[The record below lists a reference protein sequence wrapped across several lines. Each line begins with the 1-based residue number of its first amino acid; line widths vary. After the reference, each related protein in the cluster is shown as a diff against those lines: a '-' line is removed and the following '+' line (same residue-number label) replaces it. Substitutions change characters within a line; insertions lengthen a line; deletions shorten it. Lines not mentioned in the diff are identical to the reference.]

1 MPSAEN
7 KTLFKGPPGTC
18 DCQVHVCGDPQRYPY
33 RAARRS
39 PLPAKIFALGWCALA
54 AATLSAPVSHAAEY
68 PGKPIRWIVP
78 WPPGGGVDITTRIL
92 SPALAE
98 ALGGATI
105 IVDNR
110 PGASAMIGTD
120 FAAKAPPDGY
130 TLLTAAAGPNAIL
143 PQLHPKIPYDTLK
156 DFASIGYIANTVY
169 VLVVHPSLPVRNV
182 QDLIALARSK
192 PGELTIGSSGTGTP
206 AQLAGKFLESM
217 TGVSL
222 VHVSYKG
229 SAAPVLEVMGGQIIM
244 SIETISPLLPHIR
257 GGKLKALGVTARKRS
272 SQLAA
277 VPTIAESGLP
287 DYEIVN
293 WYGLLAPSGIPL
305 AIVERLNKSLN
316 QVLSRPEVR
325 DRLMNAGLEVVGS
338 TAEEFRIFRVTDFA
352 HWGEIVRK
360 ANIRFEP

>member
-1 MPSAEN
+1 MPAR
-7 KTLFKGPPGTC
+7 TTIL
-18 DCQVHVCGDPQRYPY
+18 
-33 RAARRS
+33 AA
-39 PLPAKIFALGWCALA
+39 GWCALA
-54 AATLSAPVSHAAEY
+54 VTAIGVPVSRAAEY
-68 PGKPIRWIVP
+68 PEKPIRWVVP
-78 WPPGGGVDITTRIL
+78 WPPGGGIDITTRIL
-92 SPALAE
+92 SPAFAE

-105 IVDNR
+105 IVENR
-110 PGASAMIGTD
+110 PGASALIGTD

-143 PQLHPKIPYDTLK
+143 PQLHPKIPYDSLK

-169 VLVVHPSLPVRNV
+169 VLVVHPSLPVKNV
-182 QDLIALARSK
+182 QDLIALARAK

-229 SAAPVLEVMGGQIIM
+229 SAGPALEVMGGQIVM
-244 SIETISPLLPHIR
+244 TIETISPLLPHIR
-257 GGKLKALGVTARKRS
+257 GGKLKALGVTAKQRS
-272 SQLAA
+272 SQLPA

-293 WYGLLAPSGIPL
+293 WYGLLAPAGTPP
-305 AIVERLNKSLN
+305 AIVERLNRSLN
-316 QVLSRPEVR
+316 QVLSRPDVR

-338 TAEEFRIFRVTDFA
+338 TPDEFRNFRVSDFA
-352 HWGEIVRK
+352 RWGEIVRK
-360 ANIRFEP
+360 ANIKFEP